1 MVQSQTQTKFCK
13 HCAERIP
20 VDAVI
25 CTSCG
30 RQVEELKSNNINP
43 NIVIHN
49 NNTNSNV
56 NSFMPGK
63 PKNKWLSVILCLLF
77 GWLGAHRFYEGKI
90 VTGIIYF
97 FTMGLMG
104 IGILVD
110 LIILLFKPN
119 PYYV

>member
-1 MVQSQTQTKFCK
+1 MVTVQTQTKFCK
-13 HCAERIP
+13 YCAEKIP

-56 NSFMPGK
+56 NTFATGK
-63 PKNKWLSVILCLLF
+63 PKNKWLSIILCLLF

-110 LIILLFKPN
+110 LILLLFKPN